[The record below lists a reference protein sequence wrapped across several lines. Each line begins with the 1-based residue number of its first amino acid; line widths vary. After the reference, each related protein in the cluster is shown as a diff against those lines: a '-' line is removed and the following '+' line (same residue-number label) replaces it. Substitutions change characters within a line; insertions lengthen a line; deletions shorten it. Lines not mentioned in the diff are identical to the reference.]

1 MISQPGHMYI
11 LGQKKCGNSL
21 RSLLED
27 FATVFV
33 ALYKCFNISYFFGQS
48 SLTIYYILLC
58 IECFLLSI
66 CQPSVISR
74 DWDLPCKPSFHLRI
88 INYINTNVTIKVQ
101 EKVQIQVCS
110 IFEVLCEIQMEGP
123 GVTLQ
128 SNRPSHHNPAKN
140 FSKLKTLGIYP
151 LYQLSLEFINQL
163 ELWANFG
170 PNILLEH
177 LEQEGPKNLS

>member
-1 MISQPGHMYI
+1 MYFTFRLNERAYGYHVWWLFMISQPGHMYI

-88 INYINTNVTIKVQ
+88 INYININVTRSRSAQ
-101 EKVQIQVCS
+101 Y
-110 IFEVLCEIQMEGP
+110 
-123 GVTLQ
+123 
-128 SNRPSHHNPAKN
+128 
-140 FSKLKTLGIYP
+140 SKFYVRYKWKD
-151 LYQLSLEFINQL
+151 LE
-163 ELWANFG
+163 
-170 PNILLEH
+170 
-177 LEQEGPKNLS
+177 